1 MTKRAR
7 RHDLAAN
14 TVWSA
19 IDELMLVT
27 GSVVGLLILVP
38 RLGVEQ
44 YGAYAALFA
53 LMGPVTA
60 LAQSG
65 VPLAVFD
72 HAVRQGEP
80 VAAVG
85 RSCLRLTAVVSA
97 ITVAPV
103 TVVAIVLFDDLALV
117 TVLLLVVA
125 EVVVQSVWV
134 TLTAIVQVA
143 HSYRAGATLRS
154 AAHAVRIGVVVALLA
169 LDRVELSWLA
179 VALALTATAR
189 TVAVLAWVRRAGMID
204 TSHTPTGRGRVERRH
219 MRSAVTYATAIGATI
234 VHTDG
239 DKVVLEANG
248 YRSDTGVYAAGQR
261 MVALAMLPLNA
272 LASSSHFAVLRT
284 SVRADQRRVALRLSA
299 LGAVYAVP
307 VAVLLVVTAP
317 VVPSVLGDDFASS
330 VDVVRMLAPV
340 VVLRGLAVFP
350 SNGLLALGR
359 NATRTGLAVTHA
371 ALAVVGY
378 LLIVPTRSW
387 RGAALV
393 TLGSEALLL
402 VSSWVALI
410 GAQRATDRRQA
421 AVAPRTGADTSDL
434 SSPTVAACS
443 VDATDLDVGAGR

>member
-1 MTKRAR
+1 MTMHR
-7 RHDLAAN
+7 RRRDLAAN

-27 GSVVGLLILVP
+27 GSVVGLLVLVP
-38 RLGVEQ
+38 RLGAEQ

-80 VAAVG
+80 VGAVA
-85 RSCLRLTAVVSA
+85 RSCLRLAVVVSA

-103 TVVAIVLFDDLALV
+103 SAVAIVLFDDLAPA

-154 AAHAVRIGVVVALLA
+154 AAHALRIAVVLALLA
-169 LDRVELSWLA
+169 IDRVELAWLA
-179 VALALTATAR
+179 VGLALTAAAR
-189 TVAVLAWVRRAGMID
+189 TAAVLAWARRAGMVAAG
-204 TSHTPTGRGRVERRH
+204 PGGPGRSRVERRH
-219 MRSAVTYATAIGATI
+219 VRSAATYATAIGATI
-234 VHTDG
+234 AHTDG

-261 MVALAMLPLNA
+261 VVALAMLPLNA

-299 LGAVYAVP
+299 VGAVYAAP
-307 VAVLLVVTAP
+307 VALLLLVAAP
-317 VVPSVLGDDFASS
+317 VVPHVLGDEFAAS

-359 NATRTGLAVTHA
+359 NSVRTGLAVAPA
-371 ALAVVGY
+371 ALAMVGY
-378 LLIVPTRSW
+378 VLLVPAHSW

-393 TLGSEALLL
+393 TLLSEALLL

-410 GAQRATDRRQA
+410 GAQRATSRRHA
-421 AVAPRTGADTSDL
+421 AQTRHSEEGAGAL
-434 SSPTVAACS
+434 AAGALGD
-443 VDATDLDVGAGR
+443 VHLDVGARR

>member
-1 MTKRAR
+1 MTTHR
-7 RHDLAAN
+7 RRRDLAAN

-19 IDELMLVT
+19 IDELMLVS
-27 GSVVGLLILVP
+27 GSVVGLLVLVP
-38 RLGVEQ
+38 RLGAEQ

-80 VAAVG
+80 VGAVA
-85 RSCLRLTAVVSA
+85 RSCLRLAVVVSA

-103 TVVAIVLFDDLALV
+103 AAVAVVLFDDLAPV

-154 AAHAVRIGVVVALLA
+154 AAHALRIAVVLALLA
-169 LDRVELSWLA
+169 IDRVDLTWLA
-179 VALALTATAR
+179 VALALTAAGRTA
-189 TVAVLAWVRRAGMID
+189 VVLAWFRRAGMVAD
-204 TSHTPTGRGRVERRH
+204 GPGSTGRGRIERRH
-219 MRSAVTYATAIGATI
+219 MRSAATYAAAIGATI
-234 VHTDG
+234 AHTDG

-248 YRSDTGVYAAGQR
+248 YRSDAGVYAAGQR
-261 MVALAMLPLNA
+261 VVALAMLPLNA
-272 LASSSHFAVLRT
+272 LASSSHFAVLGA
-284 SVRADQRRVALRLSA
+284 SAQADQRRVALRLSA
-299 LGAVYAVP
+299 VGAVYAAP
-307 VAVLLVVTAP
+307 VALLLVVAAP
-317 VVPSVLGDDFASS
+317 AVPRLLGDDFAAS

-359 NATRTGLAVTHA
+359 NSVRTGLAVVHA

-378 LLIVPTRSW
+378 VLLVPTHSW

-393 TLGSEALLL
+393 TLLSEALLL

-410 GAQRATDRRQA
+410 GAQRATTRRQA
-421 AVAPRTGADTSDL
+421 VEMPHSGAGAGE
-434 SSPTVAACS
+434 VAAGAFGK
-443 VDATDLDVGAGR
+443 VHLDVRAGR

>member
-1 MTKRAR
+1 MTTHR
-7 RHDLAAN
+7 RRRDLAAN

-27 GSVVGLLILVP
+27 GSIVGLLVLVP

-80 VAAVG
+80 VGAVA
-85 RSCLRLTAVVSA
+85 RSCLRLAVVVSA

-103 TVVAIVLFDDLALV
+103 AAVAVVLFDDLAPV

-154 AAHAVRIGVVVALLA
+154 AAHALRIAVVLALLA
-169 LDRVELSWLA
+169 IDRVELAWLA
-179 VALALTATAR
+179 VALALTAAGRTA
-189 TVAVLAWVRRAGMID
+189 AVLTWARRAGMIAD
-204 TSHTPTGRGRVERRH
+204 GPGSTGRGRVERRH
-219 MRSAVTYATAIGATI
+219 VRSATTYATAIGATI
-234 VHTDG
+234 AHTDG

-261 MVALAMLPLNA
+261 VVALAMLPLNA

-299 LGAVYAVP
+299 IGAVYAAP
-307 VAVLLVVTAP
+307 VALLLVVAAP
-317 VVPSVLGDDFASS
+317 VVPRVLGDDFAAS

-340 VVLRGLAVFP
+340 VVLRGLTVFP

-359 NATRTGLAVTHA
+359 NSVRTGLAVVHA

-378 LLIVPTRSW
+378 VLLVPAHSW

-393 TLGSEALLL
+393 TLLSEALLL

-410 GAQRATDRRQA
+410 GAQRATTRRQA
-421 AVAPRTGADTSDL
+421 VEMPRSGAGAGE
-434 SSPTVAACS
+434 VAAGAFGK
-443 VDATDLDVGAGR
+443 VHLDVRAGR